1 MFLQRETVHEE
12 EASLERM
19 DVAEERVGLYGDAI
33 ETGREQSYSMRVTSH
48 TSVLKDRQ
56 GGMRADYPALWWREV
71 RRIRLMVSWDTP

>member
-19 DVAEERVGLYGDAI
+19 DVAEERVGLYGEAI
-33 ETGREQSYSMRVTSH
+33 ETGREQSDSVRVTSH

-56 GGMRADYPALWWREV
+56 AGIRAVYPALWLRAV